1 MKTITL
7 NGKDYELVIDGDNI
21 IAQGLTEDLIFNDG
35 YAELS
40 AMASDTFDSHY
51 GARYASVSNYN
62 RSEFISEFVEA
73 GILYYCRETL
83 PTAETLTH
91 NLN

>member
-35 YAELS
+35 YADLAGQAIENFNRYYSNGYPS
-40 AMASDTFDSHY
+40 AGQFS
-51 GARYASVSNYN
+51 
-62 RSEFISEFVEA
+62 RSEYI
-73 GILYYCRETL
+73 
-83 PTAETLTH
+83 AETVENTIWSIH
-91 NLN
+91 IKKVKVR